1 MQARV
6 NPGYH
11 QFTPCGAT
19 SRSGDE
25 FCGIHPLLISPKGRV
40 PRAMPVGEC
49 KGGDMVNFSHGKSFF
64 WSWSISDGISYS
76 MDTEISPPNPE
87 FWNAWIFEKTFPK
100 GNEGDAGLREGRV
113 EYAG

>member
-1 MQARV
+1 MGRHPD
-6 NPGYH
+6 PGMN
-11 QFTPCGAT
+11 F
-19 SRSGDE
+19 
-25 FCGIHPLLISPKGRV
+25 GIHPLLISPKGRV

-49 KGGDMVNFSHGKSFF
+49 KGGDMVNFSHGKSLF

>member
-1 MQARV
+1 M
-6 NPGYH
+6 N
-11 QFTPCGAT
+11 F
-19 SRSGDE
+19 
-25 FCGIHPLLISPKGRV
+25 GIHPLLIIPKGRV

-64 WSWSISDGISYS
+64 WSWSISEGISYS

-87 FWNAWIFEKTFPK
+87 FWNAWIFKKTFPK